1 MYTVATASAILLSF
15 VRIILYYTYLPTYFI
30 IIIILLL
37 SYYLFLSLWRTIYNS
52 VSLAP
57 ALITAAAWAAAAI
70 ITAVGI
76 RPSLNY
82 YHYCYYYCYYCYY
95 CPQFLCRIRCGA
107 ITENH
112 FWRFIYA
119 GFSAVITRR
128 RQPLTPHCHN
138 AIALYIL
145 FHYTII
151 TTTTYRVWVLL
162 VFFFNYL

>member
-1 MYTVATASAILLSF
+1 MYTVAATALAILLSF
-15 VRIILYYTYLPTYFI
+15 VRIILYLPTYFI
-30 IIIILLL
+30 IIIIILL
-37 SYYLFLSLWRTIYNS
+37 SYYLFLRRTIYNS

-57 ALITAAAWAAAAI
+57 ALIKAAAWGVAAI

-95 CPQFLCRIRCGA
+95 CPQFLCGIRCCA

-119 GFSAVITRR
+119 GFSAVITHRG
-128 RQPLTPHCHN
+128 QPLTPHCHN
-138 AIALYIL
+138 AIALYSSCTHYSIIL
-145 FHYTII
+145 
-151 TTTTYRVWVLL
+151 LL
-162 VFFFNYL
+162 RLLPIEFGFC